1 MYLHKATDKNNLL
14 KGFLISFTGAVL
26 FSTKAIIIKRAFH
39 ATSTDALTLLTLR
52 MLFSLP
58 FYLVAAWWGSRNED
72 NIKMTGRQW
81 GYVVLLGLLGY
92 YLSSYFDFVGLQY
105 VSAGL
110 ERLIL
115 FLYPSFAVLIN
126 AVLFKNPVNRV
137 QRWSLLLTYT
147 GIGIAY
153 FGELKVDTGNVNF
166 YWGSFLIFLCA
177 ITYACYLAGSG
188 RMIPILG
195 AAKFTTYSMLVAA
208 GAVLLHFFLH
218 SLLSG
223 QAFAGTGSSGA
234 GFAGTGG
241 GAGGIGQMGAGGV
254 LHGSAGSVAHED
266 AGGLM
271 GGNGLWGYGILL
283 ALFATVIPS
292 FMLSAGMK
300 RIGANNAAIVTSIGP
315 VSTILQA
322 HFILGEKI
330 FTEQL
335 VGTGLVILGVLLIG
349 WQGRRRAVGGQP

>member
-1 MYLHKATDKNNLL
+1 MKNNLL

-26 FSTKAIIIKRAFH
+26 FSTKAIIVKLAFH
-39 ATSTDALTLLTLR
+39 ATSADALTLLTLR

-58 FYLVAAWWGSRNED
+58 FYLVAAYWGSRKKD
-72 NIKMTGRQW
+72 NVKMTGRQW

-92 YLSSYFDFVGLQY
+92 YFSSYFDFVGLQY

-126 AVLFKNPVNRV
+126 AFLFRQPVNRI
-137 QRWSLLLTYT
+137 QRWALLLTYT

-153 FGELKVDTGNVNF
+153 FGELKVDTGNPNF
-166 YWGSFLIFLCA
+166 FWGSCLIFLCA
-177 ITYACYLAGSG
+177 ITYAFYLAGTG
-188 RMIPILG
+188 RMIPVLG
-195 AAKFTTYSMLVAA
+195 AAKFTTYSMLVAT

-218 SLLSG
+218 GLLSGHGFAGIFDGSHGTGLRKGAGSGVIRGASLLS
-223 QAFAGTGSSGA
+223 
-234 GFAGTGG
+234 
-241 GAGGIGQMGAGGV
+241 
-254 LHGSAGSVAHED
+254 
-266 AGGLM
+266 
-271 GGNGLWGYGILL
+271 GGNGLWAYGILL
-283 ALFATVIPS
+283 ALLATVIPS

-322 HFILGEKI
+322 HFILGERI

-335 VGTGLVILGVLLIG
+335 IGTGLVILGVLLIG
-349 WQGRRRAVGGQP
+349 WQGRKVVVGDQP